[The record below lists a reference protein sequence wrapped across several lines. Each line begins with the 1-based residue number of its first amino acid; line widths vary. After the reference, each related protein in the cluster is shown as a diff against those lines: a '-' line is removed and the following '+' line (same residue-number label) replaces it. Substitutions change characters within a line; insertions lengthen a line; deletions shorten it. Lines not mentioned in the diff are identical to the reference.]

1 MMNQALFDVLPYM
14 ALEEYWIRT
23 GEELAKGPAFLIVPL
38 GEAYI
43 LILNNVGV
51 IARYK
56 RLKEAQNRIK
66 ELVENA
72 NYPMMVYRKK
82 HNGKVSPHPFAEN
95 LVQRV
100 QPPTESDIP
109 VKAFEIK
116 EWEALKE

>member
-38 GEAYI
+38 GDVYV

-66 ELVENA
+66 ELVENE
-72 NYPMMVYRKK
+72 N
-82 HNGKVSPHPFAEN
+82 VSCAK
-95 LVQRV
+95 RYYK
-100 QPPTESDIP
+100 ESWTLSHSLPRSDP
-109 VKAFEIK
+109 VFF
-116 EWEALKE
+116 LS